1 MNRHFDISDFVQTRT
16 IGSLTADLVDRV
28 IARRKESKVSQMKL
42 SELSGV
48 SFASIR
54 RFEKCGEISLASLLK
69 IANALG
75 YLEDFDLLFKNE
87 KIINLKD
94 YTNDK

>member
-1 MNRHFDISDFVQTRT
+1 MT
-16 IGSLTADLVDRV
+16 DLVNRIV
-28 IARRKESKVSQMKL
+28 MRRKESKISQTKL

-54 RFEKCGEISLASLLK
+54 RFEKIGEISLTSLIK

-75 YLEDFDLLFKNE
+75 YIEDFDLLFKNE
-87 KIINLKD
+87 KIVNLKD
-94 YTNDK
+94 YDNDK

>member
-1 MNRHFDISDFVQTRT
+1 MIKHFDISDFVQTRT
-16 IGSLTADLVDRV
+16 IKSVMTDLVKRIV
-28 IARRKESKVSQMKL
+28 MRRKESKISQTKL

-54 RFEKCGEISLASLLK
+54 RFEKIGEISLTSLIK

-75 YLEDFDLLFKNE
+75 YIEDFDLLFKNE

-94 YTNDK
+94 YSNDK

>member
-1 MNRHFDISDFVQTRT
+1 MIKHFDISDFVQTRT
-16 IGSLTADLVDRV
+16 IKSVMSDLVKRIV
-28 IARRKESKVSQMKL
+28 MRRKECKISQTKL

-54 RFEKCGEISLASLLK
+54 RFEKINEISLTSLIK

-75 YLEDFDLLFKNE
+75 YIEDFDLLFKNE

-94 YTNDK
+94 YGNDK

>member
-1 MNRHFDISDFVQTRT
+1 MIKHFDISDFVQTRT
-16 IGSLTADLVDRV
+16 IKSVMTDLVNRIV
-28 IARRKESKVSQMKL
+28 MRRKESKISQTKL

-54 RFEKCGEISLASLLK
+54 RFEKIGEISLTSLIK

-75 YLEDFDLLFKNE
+75 YIEDFDLLFKNE

-94 YTNDK
+94 YGNDK

>member
-1 MNRHFDISDFVQTRT
+1 MIKHFDISDFVQTRT
-16 IGSLTADLVDRV
+16 IKSVMTDLVKRIV
-28 IARRKESKVSQMKL
+28 MRRKESKISQTKL

-54 RFEKCGEISLASLLK
+54 RFEKIGEISLTSLIK

-75 YLEDFDLLFKNE
+75 YIEDFDLLFKNE
-87 KIINLKD
+87 KIDNLKD
-94 YTNDK
+94 YGNDK

>member
-1 MNRHFDISDFVQTRT
+1 MIKHFDISDFVQTRT
-16 IGSLTADLVDRV
+16 IKSVMTDLVNRIV
-28 IARRKESKVSQMKL
+28 MRRKESKISQTKL

-54 RFEKCGEISLASLLK
+54 RFEKIGEISLTSLIK

-75 YLEDFDLLFKNE
+75 YIEDFDLLFKNE
-87 KIINLKD
+87 KIVNLKD
-94 YTNDK
+94 YDNDK